1 MQLVKY
7 CKFTVKEV
15 KKAMG
20 YNAQQLFKAG
30 FYASEL
36 KVAGYTTE
44 RLVETGVLWAPRG
57 VQHHVGSHVFDG
69 WEFYKAWPYN
79 HATSGKDFRDVPEDA
94 TWLIIAARKLGA
106 KELYIAAAGPRDVVL
121 KKTTMNVANEANGV
135 FWYRCPGRAFGFSD
149 GRKIVLDTI
158 ADWAEPESDGRLSW
172 VMDHK
177 GWLASGGIGEGAEGR
192 AKQGTGSVQRY
203 KSTLSP
209 FKDFKCLVVVL
220 GISYFKIE
228 LINVVIYN
236 NSIH

>member
-1 MQLVKY
+1 MLVSPRYDELIEAGFPDLKLVKY

-20 YNAQQLFKAG
+20 YGAPELFKAG

-57 VQHHVGSHVFDG
+57 VQHHVGYHVFDG
-69 WEFYKAWPYN
+69 WEFFKSWPYN
-79 HATSGKDFRDVPEDA
+79 HPTSGKDFRDIPEDA
-94 TWLIIAARKLGA
+94 TWLIIAARKLDA

-121 KKTTMNVANEANGV
+121 KKTTMNVANEANGT

-149 GRKIVLDTI
+149 GRKVTLDTI
-158 ADWAEPESDGRLSW
+158 ADWTEPESDNRLSW

-177 GWLASGGIGEGAEGR
+177 GWGGRR
-192 AKQGTGSVQRY
+192 AGKHTD
-203 KSTLSP
+203 LS
-209 FKDFKCLVVVL
+209 FDDDWEKC
-220 GISYFKIE
+220 IWYA
-228 LINVVIYN
+228 
-236 NSIH
+236 